1 MIRKEFEMNMENR
14 FGCDK
19 SVIQHWIEF
28 AEENV
33 KSERYVKFTPEPDE
47 EAVMRWLDSIFSSLY
62 LVQKRVGMQV
72 VNEILNLTD
81 KHCLYPYE
89 MMGLIEHVET
99 GGDTNNLIEKSL
111 NGFLDGTLDEKIM
124 FPTFEDVKRDLDE
137 KKKED
142 RTER

>member
-14 FGCDK
+14 FECDK
-19 SVIQHWIEF
+19 SVIQKWIEF

-47 EAVMRWLDSIFSSLY
+47 QAVGRWLDSIFSSLY
-62 LVQKRVGMQV
+62 FVQKRVGMQV
-72 VNEILNLTD
+72 VNDILNLTE

-89 MMGLIEHVET
+89 MMGLIEHLES

-111 NGFLDGTLDEKIM
+111 NGFLDGTLDGKIM
-124 FPTFEDVKRDLDE
+124 FPMLEDVKRDLEE
-137 KKKED
+137 KKKEN